1 MFISQAKLNRL
12 RKLQG
17 KTTKRGKPL
26 AISNFAESVVELD
39 NIMQQ
44 ITITK
49 RNEITK
55 AAEPIALAAYKN
67 HVELSVEP
75 HKFYVKGKGVK
86 YNIMPGNLRRSIQI
100 VSDVKNF
107 KYLTSAI
114 GPLYKDAGK
123 GVTLN
128 SDSKTDGF
136 YAHMIYGSTKAW
148 IKRVK
153 NIAEKS
159 AQMAVISKMSSEAM
173 VMAKQYP
180 RKFWEI

>member
-12 RKLQG
+12 KRLEG
-17 KTTKRGKPL
+17 KTNKKGQPL
-26 AISNFAESVVELD
+26 AISNFAESVIELD

-49 RNEITK
+49 RKEITK
-55 AAEPIALAAYKN
+55 AAEPIALAAYRN
-67 HVELSVEP
+67 HVEISTKA
-75 HKFYVKGKGVK
+75 HKFYVKGKGLK

-114 GPLYKDAGK
+114 GPLYKDAGS
-123 GVTLN
+123 GVTL
-128 SDSKTDGF
+128 SSEAKADGF

-148 IKRVK
+148 VKRVK
-153 NIAEKS
+153 NLAERAS
-159 AQMAVISKMSSEAM
+159 QMAVINKMSGEALK
-173 VMAKQYP
+173 MAKQYP
-180 RKFWEI
+180 RKFWEL

>member
-12 RKLQG
+12 KRLEG
-17 KTTKRGKPL
+17 KTNKKGQPL
-26 AISNFAESVVELD
+26 AISNFASSVIELD

-44 ITITK
+44 ITIKK

-55 AAEPIALAAYKN
+55 AAEPIALAAYRN
-67 HVELSVEP
+67 HVEVSVKP
-75 HKFYVKGKGVK
+75 HKFYVKGKGLK

-123 GVTLN
+123 GVTLG
-128 SDSKTDGF
+128 SDSKSDGF
-136 YAHMIYGSTKAW
+136 YAHMIYGSTRAW
-148 IKRVK
+148 VKRVK
-153 NIAEKS
+153 NIAERS
-159 AQMAVISKMSSEAM
+159 AQSAVINKMSSEAM
-173 VMAKQYP
+173 LMAKQYP

>member
-1 MFISQAKLNRL
+1 MFISQAKLNKL

-44 ITITK
+44 ITIVK

-55 AAEPIALAAYKN
+55 AAEPIALEAYKN
-67 HVELSVEP
+67 NVEISVEP

-86 YNIMPGNLRRSIQI
+86 YNIIPGNLRRSIQI
-100 VSDVKNF
+100 VSDAKNF

-123 GVTLN
+123 GATLN

-153 NIAEKS
+153 NIAERS
-159 AQMAVISKMSSEAM
+159 AQMAVINKMSSEAI
-173 VMAKQYP
+173 VMAKQHP

>member
-12 RKLQG
+12 KKIQG
-17 KTTKRGKPL
+17 KTNKKGQPL
-26 AISNFAESVVELD
+26 AISNFAESVIELD

-44 ITITK
+44 ITIVK

-55 AAEPIALAAYKN
+55 AAEPIALDAYKN
-67 HVELSVEP
+67 LVPKSNKP
-75 HKFYVKGKGVK
+75 HKFYVKGKGLK
-86 YNIMPGNLRRSIQI
+86 YNIMPGNLQRSIQI

-114 GPLYKDAGK
+114 GPVYKNAGK
-123 GVTLN
+123 GVTLGN
-128 SDSKTDGF
+128 ESKADGF

-148 IKRVK
+148 VKRVK
-153 NIAEKS
+153 NKAERAS
-159 AQMAVISKMSSEAM
+159 QMAVVNKMSGEAIK
-173 VMAKQYP
+173 MAKQYP